1 MMRDSAEAAQRVHNP
16 KVGGS
21 NPSPATNKD
30 YMAHHPIE
38 AKEKYVKAR
47 VKGASRKTSAI
58 IAGLPSSGHDRS
70 LMDLEKTKVV
80 QAMLGKELDEAR
92 KHAGTTKE
100 EVIDLIME
108 AIGLARLIE
117 DPACMIM
124 GARELSKM
132 LGYNAPE
139 AKKVTHELGAET
151 LKALENL
158 SDAELMKISRGRVI
172 DAEVVMIEGPKGG

>member
-1 MMRDSAEAAQRVHNP
+1 
-16 KVGGS
+16 
-21 NPSPATNKD
+21 
-30 YMAHHPIE
+30 MANLNQIPLE
-38 AKEKYVKAR
+38 KKEKYVKAR
-47 VKGASRKTSAI
+47 AKGASRNESAI
-58 IAGLPSSGHDRS
+58 VASINNANHGRPTI
-70 LMDLEKTKVV
+70 DLEKTKVV
-80 QAMLGKELDEAR
+80 QEMLGKELAAAR

-108 AIGLARLIE
+108 AISLARLIE

-139 AKKVTHELGAET
+139 VKKVTHDLGAET

-158 SDAELMKISRGRVI
+158 SDAELMRISKGRVI
-172 DAEVVMIEGPKGG
+172 DAEVVLIEGPKNV